1 MLQTRLGA
9 CQALLGR
16 GLRQFWTPLGRLLA
30 GFWLLLGGFWT
41 LLGASWPPLGRFRA
55 PLGSSQA
62 PFGCVRRSGPRF
74 WRVWEH
80 AGLGFRRLGRHVL
93 ACRSLRLAF
102 HDIMLFVTSA
112 WPWPVSCQQDL
123 PKWFSIAKIT
133 FWKATALLVSRG
145 ASLPLGV
152 FAWPVIQ
159 LPNTFRIIITRC
171 DSSWGQEDEHHQETK
186 DQEKNP

>member
-1 MLQTRLGA
+1 MDA
-9 CQALLGR
+9 S
-16 GLRQFWTPLGRLLA
+16 WTSLGRLLA
-30 GFWLLLGGFWT
+30 ALGRLLD
-41 LLGASWPPLGRFRA
+41 PLGRFLA
-55 PLGSSQA
+55 TSWALSGATWLISGAFWVHFSS
-62 PFGCVRRSGPRF
+62 PRRSGPRF